1 MKQTFSQIMD
11 QIKYEENNFPYLD
24 DILGPYKPMNL
35 AQLIPVIAKNYL
47 DNLLDDLKPY
57 VHNLRFITENNHS
70 LTLDELLDINTNVIK
85 LGFSIEAPVGESI
98 VVKINIPEH
107 TDQTYFTRYVE
118 NFLELIKVKTVYDC
132 LGYNAD
138 EEYANGVTH
147 HSPFLYNETLNK
159 YKEARRFF
167 QNFAK
172 ELNKNPLERL
182 ERKEKHM
189 NQSFYEIIEQIKDGT
204 ITFHNSSTALGD
216 YTPMDGDQLI
226 YIIVE
231 NYIATLI
238 DDLGPHIQEC
248 FFRTEY
254 SDLSITELL
263 NENKEATGVY
273 FDINAPKESCLFVE
287 IDFPDYDEE
296 TDFEEYITD
305 LLDLIDDK
313 IIERCYEFDA
323 DEEFNELWDK
333 SSYYT
338 ARQFLEMLDEDE
350 EYFKEF
356 ADDVK
361 SYR

>member
-11 QIKYEENNFPYLD
+11 QIKYEENNFPYLN
-24 DILGPYKPMNL
+24 DILGPHEPMNL

-47 DNLLDDLKPY
+47 DNLLGELKQY
-57 VHNLRFITENNHS
+57 VHDLRFITENNHS
-70 LTLDELLDINTNVIK
+70 LTLDELLNQNTNVIK

-107 TDQTYFTRYVE
+107 TEHTYFTKYIN
-118 NFLELIKVKTVYDC
+118 NFLELIKVKAVYDC
-132 LGYNAD
+132 LKYNTD
-138 EEYANGVTH
+138 EEYASGVTH
-147 HSPFLYNETLNK
+147 HSPFLYNEILNK
-159 YKEARRFF
+159 YKEAKRFF
-167 QNFAK
+167 RNFAR
-172 ELNKNPLERL
+172 ELNRNPLERL
-182 ERKEKHM
+182 ERKERNM

-204 ITFHNSSTALGD
+204 ITFHNSDDVLDSH
-216 YTPMDGDQLI
+216 TPANTDQLI
-226 YIIVE
+226 YIIAE
-231 NYIATLI
+231 NYAETLV
-238 DDLGPHIQEC
+238 DDLGSHTEEC
-248 FFRTEY
+248 FFRTDY
-254 SDLSITELL
+254 SDMSINELL
-263 NENKEATGVY
+263 NEDKKATGIY
-273 FDINAPKESCLFVE
+273 FDINAPKESSLFVE

-313 IIERCYEFDA
+313 TIERCYEFDA

-338 ARQFLEMLDEDE
+338 AREFLEMLDEDE

>member
-11 QIKYEENNFPYLD
+11 QIKYEENNFPYLVN
-24 DILGPYKPMNL
+24 ILGAYEPMNL
-35 AQLIPVIAKNYL
+35 DQLIPVIAKNYL
-47 DNLLDDLKPY
+47 DNLLGELKQY

-70 LTLDELLDINTNVIK
+70 LTLEELLDMNTNVTK

-107 TDQTYFTRYVE
+107 TENTCFTRYVE

-132 LGYNAD
+132 LEYNAD

-147 HSPFLYNETLNK
+147 HSPFLYNETLSK
-159 YKEARRFF
+159 YKEAKRFF
-167 QNFAK
+167 RNFAR

-182 ERKEKHM
+182 ERKENHM
-189 NQSFYEIIEQIKDGT
+189 NESFHEILEQIKDGT
-204 ITFHNSSTALGD
+204 ITFHNSETALDD
-216 YTPMDGDQLI
+216 YTPMYGDQLI

-238 DDLGPHIQEC
+238 DDLGSHIQEC

-333 SSYYT
+333 SSQYT
-338 ARQFLEMLDEDE
+338 AREFLEMLDEDE
-350 EYFKEF
+350 KYFREF

>member
-11 QIKYEENNFPYLD
+11 QIKYEKPIIPYLSGIVQIYD
-24 DILGPYKPMNL
+24 PKNL
-35 AQLIPVIAKNYL
+35 SQLIPIIATVYL
-47 DNLLDDLKPY
+47 RNLFGSLNKYVRDIRFATENGRKLTLEDLLKEN
-57 VHNLRFITENNHS
+57 VNIVELRFNIESPKH
-70 LTLDELLDINTNVIK
+70 IK
-85 LGFSIEAPVGESI
+85 LL
-98 VVKINIPEH
+98 VKIKIPEH
-107 TDQTYFTRYVE
+107 TETTDFTKYID
-118 NFLELIKVKTVYDC
+118 NFLELIKVKTAYGC
-132 LGYNAD
+132 LEYNDD
-138 EEYANGVTH
+138 EEYAHFVTH
-147 HSPFLYNETLNK
+147 HSPLLYNKTLSE
-159 YKEARRFF
+159 YKEAKRFF
-167 QNFAK
+167 QNFARVISK
-172 ELNKNPLERL
+172 GPQ

-189 NQSFYEIIEQIKDGT
+189 NQPFHEIIEQIKDGT
-204 ITFHNSSTALGD
+204 ITFHNSSTALDD
-216 YTPMDGDQLI
+216 YAPMDGDQLI

-238 DDLGPHIQEC
+238 DDLGSHIQEC
-248 FFRTEY
+248 FFKTEY

-323 DEEFNELWDK
+323 DEEFNELWEK

-338 ARQFLEMLDEDE
+338 AREFLEMLDKDE
-350 EYFKEF
+350 EYFREF

-361 SYR
+361 SYKR